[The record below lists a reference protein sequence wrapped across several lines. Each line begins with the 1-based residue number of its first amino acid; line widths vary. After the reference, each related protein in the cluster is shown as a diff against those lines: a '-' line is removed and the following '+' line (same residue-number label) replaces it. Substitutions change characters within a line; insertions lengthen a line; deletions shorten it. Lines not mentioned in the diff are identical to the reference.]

1 MNIKIRRKNLNI
13 KKGKIIIIIII
24 LNERCVI
31 WSKGRCKFRLRQKIK
46 RRKDKAYP
54 KRKQVGAL

>member
-13 KKGKIIIIIII
+13 KKGIIIIIIII

-31 WSKGRCKFRLRQKIK
+31 W
-46 RRKDKAYP
+46 
-54 KRKQVGAL
+54 